1 MGNLNA
7 RPRSPAERLASII
20 TSHIDGESSISAAA
34 VSKMLRNNWS
44 IISPLAHTIHEEEVS
59 GDEALEIRERSEL
72 CRLKRKYEV
81 NCS

>member
-7 RPRSPAERLASII
+7 RPSSPAEQLAIII
-20 TSHIDGESSISAAA
+20 TCYIDGKFSISAAA
-34 VSKMLRNNWS
+34 VRKMLRKNWS
-44 IISPLAHTIHEEEVS
+44 IISPLAHTIHEEGVS
-59 GDEALEIRERSEL
+59 DDEALEIRERSEL